1 MDLPKY
7 FIVGR
12 RPVKLIKPE
21 AGGMDVLAYDWKT
34 GEFQREMGYLTT
46 VLMGEGDVDQVSEQ
60 EFSQFVIELQTEL
73 QNKE

>member
-1 MDLPKY
+1 MDLPMY

-12 RPVKLIKPE
+12 RPIKLIKTE
-21 AGGMDVLAYDWKT
+21 EGGMDVLAYSWET

-60 EFSQFVIELQTEL
+60 EFSQFLMEL
-73 QNKE
+73 QNENK

>member
-21 AGGMDVLAYDWKT
+21 AGGMDVLAYNWET

-60 EFSQFVIELQTEL
+60 EFCQLVIELQTEL

>member
-21 AGGMDVLAYDWKT
+21 EGGMDVLAYDWKT
-34 GEFQREMGYLTT
+34 GDFQREMGYLTT

-60 EFSQFVIELQTEL
+60 EFCQFVIELQTEL
-73 QNKE
+73 QNQK

>member
-12 RPVKLIKPE
+12 RPVKLIKLE
-21 AGGMDVLAYDWKT
+21 EGGMDVLAYNWKT

-60 EFSQFVIELQTEL
+60 EFSQLLSELQREL
-73 QNKE
+73 QNQE

>member
-21 AGGMDVLAYDWKT
+21 EGGMDVLAYNWKT

-60 EFSQFVIELQTEL
+60 EFSQLLIELQREF